1 MRQVDPSVSYTS
13 YVDRQRLDAWEWV
26 NQLPT
31 YVVDD
36 PKSARKTGT
45 SDIEDNLAQDCHHIR
60 HQSRGGLCRL
70 VSFGDGDDQAHDPTK
85 RKAGSPEK
93 PIKQGVLSADVASGL
108 LPGTG
113 VEPAL
118 PKTGTRPST

>member
-1 MRQVDPSVSYTS
+1 MRYTS

-36 PKSARKTGT
+36 PQRVRKTGT
-45 SDIEDNLAQDCHHIR
+45 SDIKDNSAQDCHHIR
-60 HQSRGGLCRL
+60 HPSRGGLCRL
-70 VSFGDGDDQAHDPTK
+70 VSLRDGDGPARGRRVNQT
-85 RKAGSPEK
+85 GSPKK
-93 PIKQGVLSADVASGL
+93 PTKQGVWSADVASSL

-118 PKTGTRPST
+118 SKTRTRPST